1 MLFMGR
7 LDNKVAIIT
16 GGVKGIGLAIA
27 EEFADEGAKVVVT
40 DIDDKSAESI
50 EKLNKPD
57 KIKFYK
63 QDVTDSSQ
71 WPKVFDFARKAF
83 GEVTT
88 LVNNAGI
95 SVEKSIEN
103 TTDDEWKSVIGVNL
117 NGTFFGTREG
127 IRQMKNLDGGASII
141 NMASIEAFVGD
152 PNLGA
157 YNASKGGSTL
167 LTKSAALDS
176 ALRDYGVRVNSVH
189 PGYIATPLV
198 KAQKGMEERM
208 SVRTKTPVGHIGT
221 PKDIAYICVY
231 LASDEST
238 YATGAQFTVDGGYS
252 AQ

>member
-1 MLFMGR
+1 MGR

-103 TTDDEWKSVIGVNL
+103 TTDDE
-117 NGTFFGTREG
+117 
-127 IRQMKNLDGGASII
+127 
-141 NMASIEAFVGD
+141 
-152 PNLGA
+152 
-157 YNASKGGSTL
+157 
-167 LTKSAALDS
+167 
-176 ALRDYGVRVNSVH
+176 
-189 PGYIATPLV
+189 
-198 KAQKGMEERM
+198 
-208 SVRTKTPVGHIGT
+208 
-221 PKDIAYICVY
+221 
-231 LASDEST
+231 
-238 YATGAQFTVDGGYS
+238 
-252 AQ
+252 